1 MSGSASIASAR
12 SPLAA
17 TVATGS
23 GDDAAVTVPG
33 GATATSV
40 DMAVEGVHFRL
51 ATAPPE
57 AIGHKAMAAALSDL
71 AAMGAMPGEAYVQLG
86 LPADFGEDSVLALA
100 DGFAGVCR
108 EHGVAVLGGD
118 ISRAPLLVI
127 AVTVVGHAPSPE
139 TLVRRDGAREGDEV
153 LVTGELG
160 AAAAGLL
167 LLERPELR
175 GSLPGGVADALIA
188 RQLRPVPRIAAG
200 AALAAAG
207 ASAMI
212 DVSDGLLADAG
223 HLARASA
230 VGIELEAEA
239 LPVAEGVAE
248 VAAAADVDPLTLA
261 ASGGEDYE
269 LLVCLPAGVAV
280 ERGRRAQ
287 PRGSRRVRSGCVA
300 PRANRRV
307 DRRRRVRPSSSWL
320 GGARSRRTRLTTPT
334 VQRISPASTPGSTAY
349 SPCAIRCL
357 S

>member
-1 MSGSASIASAR
+1 M
-12 SPLAA
+12 
-17 TVATGS
+17 
-23 GDDAAVTVPG
+23 PG

-57 AIGHKAMAAALSDL
+57 AVGHKAMAAALSDL

-86 LPADFGEDSVLALA
+86 LPADFGEDRVLALA
-100 DGFAGVCR
+100 DGLAGVCR

-139 TLVRRDGAREGDEV
+139 TLVRRDGAREGEEI

-160 AAAAGLL
+160 GAAAGLL

-175 GSLPGGVADALIA
+175 ESLPDTVADALIA

-212 DVSDGLLADAG
+212 DVSDGLLADAR
-223 HLARASA
+223 HLARASG

-280 ERGRRAQ
+280 SVDAGLSRVGRAASGAAASLRGRTGDSIDA
-287 PRGSRRVRSGCVA
+287 
-300 PRANRRV
+300 
-307 DRRRRVRPSSSWL
+307 
-320 GGARSRRTRLTTPT
+320 GGFDHLR
-334 VQRISPASTPGSTAY
+334 PGSGEPGRDEPA
-349 SPCAIRCL
+349 
-357 S
+357 